1 MKYANH
7 VPQSSTRSCYF
18 GVHYTYSTFFNIS
31 FVLVA
36 LVLQNVKPIPMM
48 FIKVSMSTDNTF
60 EKISIQAPDD
70 LSLGKQVEYEY
81 EYNPGLLQGVPRS
94 LSRDTLSLGE
104 SLPFTGVDT
113 WTGYELS
120 WLNTKG
126 KPHVAILE
134 CNVPISSENLIESK
148 SFKLYLNSFNQT
160 KFDSADDVKA
170 TLTKDLSACAGEPVE
185 VTLTLPRAF
194 GQLEFR
200 EFAGELLD
208 DLDIEITDYSP
219 NTQYLSLSPSTEIVS
234 ETLVSHLLKSNCL
247 ITSQPDWASIQI
259 RYEGEKINREG
270 LLKYLIS
277 FRQHN
282 EFHEQCVER
291 IYNDIMQHCAPEK
304 LTVCARYT
312 RRGGLDINP
321 FRSNFEA
328 PYGNYR
334 QARQ

>member
-1 MKYANH
+1 
-7 VPQSSTRSCYF
+7 
-18 GVHYTYSTFFNIS
+18 
-31 FVLVA
+31 
-36 LVLQNVKPIPMM
+36 
-48 FIKVSMSTDNTF
+48 MSTDNSPQ
-60 EKISIQAPDD
+60 KITITAPDD
-70 LSLGKQVEYEY
+70 LSLGKQVDYEF

-94 LSRDTLSLGE
+94 LSRDTLDLANS
-104 SLPFTGVDT
+104 SLPFDGIDT

-120 WLNTKG
+120 WLNLKG
-126 KPHVAILE
+126 KPNVAILE
-134 CNVPISSENLIESK
+134 CHVPITSENLIESK

-160 KFDSADDVKA
+160 KFASAEDVRQVLQA
-170 TLTKDLSACAGEPVE
+170 DLSACAGEPVE
-185 VTLTLPRAF
+185 VKLILPEQF
-194 GQLEFR
+194 SSLQFQEFN
-200 EFAGELLD
+200 GTLLD
-208 DLDIEITDYSP
+208 SLDVEIDQYSP
-219 NTQYLSLSPSTEIVS
+219 NTQYLTVAKSEAGVQ

-259 RYEGEKINREG
+259 RYEGKAIEHEG

-291 IYNDIMQHCAPEK
+291 IYNDIMQHCQPDK

-321 FRSNFEA
+321 FRSNYEA
-328 PYGNYR
+328 PYANHR

>member
-1 MKYANH
+1 
-7 VPQSSTRSCYF
+7 
-18 GVHYTYSTFFNIS
+18 
-31 FVLVA
+31 
-36 LVLQNVKPIPMM
+36 
-48 FIKVSMSTDNTF
+48 MSTDNSPQ
-60 EKISIQAPDD
+60 KITITAPDD
-70 LSLGKQVEYEY
+70 LSLGKQVDYEF

-94 LSRDTLSLGE
+94 LSRDTLNLAGSG
-104 SLPFTGVDT
+104 LPFDGIDT

-120 WLNTKG
+120 WLNLKG
-126 KPHVAILE
+126 KPNVAILE
-134 CNVPISSENLIESK
+134 CHVPITSKNLIESK

-160 KFDSADDVKA
+160 KFASAEDVRQVLQA
-170 TLTKDLSACAGEPVE
+170 DLSACAGEPVE
-185 VTLTLPRAF
+185 VKLILPEQF
-194 GQLEFR
+194 SSLQFQEFN
-200 EFAGELLD
+200 GTLLD
-208 DLDIEITDYSP
+208 SLDVEIDQYSP
-219 NTQYLSLSPSTEIVS
+219 NTQYLTVAKNVTGVQ

-259 RYEGEKINREG
+259 RYEGKAIEHEG

-291 IYNDIMQHCAPEK
+291 IYNDIMQHCQPDK

-321 FRSNFEA
+321 FRSNYEA
-328 PYGNYR
+328 PYANHR

>member
-1 MKYANH
+1 
-7 VPQSSTRSCYF
+7 
-18 GVHYTYSTFFNIS
+18 
-31 FVLVA
+31 
-36 LVLQNVKPIPMM
+36 
-48 FIKVSMSTDNTF
+48 MSTDNSPQ
-60 EKISIQAPDD
+60 KITISAPDD
-70 LSLGKQVEYEY
+70 LSLGKQVDYEF

-94 LSRDTLSLGE
+94 LSRDTLNLAGSG
-104 SLPFTGVDT
+104 LPFDGIDT

-120 WLNTKG
+120 WLNLKG
-126 KPHVAILE
+126 KPNVAILE
-134 CNVPISSENLIESK
+134 CHVPITSKNLIESK

-160 KFDSADDVKA
+160 KFASAEDVRQVLQA
-170 TLTKDLSACAGEPVE
+170 DLSACAGEPVE
-185 VTLTLPRAF
+185 VKLILPEQF
-194 GQLEFR
+194 SSLQFQEFT
-200 EFAGELLD
+200 GTLLD
-208 DLDIEITDYSP
+208 SLDVEIDQYSP
-219 NTQYLSLSPSTEIVS
+219 NTQYLTVAKSEAGVQ

-259 RYEGEKINREG
+259 RYEGKAIEHEG

-291 IYNDIMQHCAPEK
+291 IYNDIMKHCQPDK

-321 FRSNFEA
+321 FRSNYEA
-328 PYGNYR
+328 PYANHR

>member
-1 MKYANH
+1 
-7 VPQSSTRSCYF
+7 
-18 GVHYTYSTFFNIS
+18 
-31 FVLVA
+31 
-36 LVLQNVKPIPMM
+36 
-48 FIKVSMSTDNTF
+48 MSTDNSPQ
-60 EKISIQAPDD
+60 KITISAPDD
-70 LSLGKQVEYEY
+70 LSLGKQVDYEF

-94 LSRDTLSLGE
+94 LSRDTLNLAGSG
-104 SLPFTGVDT
+104 LPFDGIDT

-120 WLNTKG
+120 WLNLKG
-126 KPHVAILE
+126 KPNVAILE
-134 CNVPISSENLIESK
+134 CHVPITSKNLIESK

-160 KFDSADDVKA
+160 KFASAEDVRQVLQA
-170 TLTKDLSACAGEPVE
+170 DLSACAGEPVE
-185 VTLTLPRAF
+185 VKLILPEQF
-194 GQLEFR
+194 SSLQFQEFN
-200 EFAGELLD
+200 GTLLD
-208 DLDIEITDYSP
+208 SLDVEIDQYSP
-219 NTQYLSLSPSTEIVS
+219 NTQYLTVAKNEAGVQ

-259 RYEGEKINREG
+259 RYEGKAIEHEG

-291 IYNDIMQHCAPEK
+291 IYNDIMQHCQPDK

-321 FRSNFEA
+321 FRSNYEA
-328 PYGNYR
+328 PYANHR

>member
-1 MKYANH
+1 
-7 VPQSSTRSCYF
+7 
-18 GVHYTYSTFFNIS
+18 
-31 FVLVA
+31 
-36 LVLQNVKPIPMM
+36 
-48 FIKVSMSTDNTF
+48 MSTDNSPQ
-60 EKISIQAPDD
+60 KITISAPDD
-70 LSLGKQVEYEY
+70 LSLGKQVDYEF

-94 LSRDTLSLGE
+94 LSRDTLNLAGSG
-104 SLPFTGVDT
+104 LPFDGIDT

-120 WLNTKG
+120 WLNLKG
-126 KPHVAILE
+126 KPNVAILE
-134 CNVPISSENLIESK
+134 CHVPITSKNLIESK

-160 KFDSADDVKA
+160 KFASAEDVRQVLQA
-170 TLTKDLSACAGEPVE
+170 DLSACAGEPVE
-185 VTLTLPRAF
+185 VKLILPEQF
-194 GQLEFR
+194 SSLQFQEFN
-200 EFAGELLD
+200 GTLLD
-208 DLDIEITDYSP
+208 SLDVEIDQYSP
-219 NTQYLSLSPSTEIVS
+219 NTQYLTVAKNETGVQ

-259 RYEGEKINREG
+259 RYEGKAIEHEG

-291 IYNDIMQHCAPEK
+291 IYNDIMKHCQPDK

-321 FRSNFEA
+321 FRSNYEA
-328 PYGNYR
+328 PYANHR